1 MSVLICLLRGVNLG
15 GHHKVS
21 MEVLRT
27 LCESLQCRDVQTY
40 VQSGNVVFRTS
51 ERDSSVLGKKIENGI
66 EKKFGFRSDVVV
78 RTPSE
83 LRDVIARN
91 PFKKRSGIEPGKLLV
106 TFLAVDPGP
115 EIRNAVMEIRAN
127 PEEVHLIGRE
137 LYIYYPDGQGRSKLW
152 AKVDKALRNA
162 GTARNW
168 NTVTKLLEM
177 ADQLE
182 AGRG

>member
-1 MSVLICLLRGVNLG
+1 MNVMICLLRGVNLG
-15 GHHKVS
+15 GHHKVP

-27 LCESLQCRDVQTY
+27 LCESLKCQDVQTY

-51 ERDSSVLGKKIENGI
+51 ERDPAALGKKIENVI
-66 EKKFGFRSDVVV
+66 EKKFGFRADVVV

-83 LRDVIARN
+83 LREVIARN

-106 TFLAVDPGP
+106 TFLATDPGP
-115 EIRNAVMEIRAN
+115 EIRNAVLEIKTN
-127 PEEVHLIGRE
+127 PEEVHLSGRE
-137 LYIYYPDGQGRSKLW
+137 LFIYYPDGQGRSKLW

-168 NTVTKLLEM
+168 NTVTKLLEI
-177 ADQLE
+177 AEKLGG
-182 AGRG
+182 GRC